1 MEGFPTYVINL
12 KRAPRR
18 MARIQ
23 KTYTHGH
30 LHRVEAFDG
39 ARLAKNKGAY
49 ARQVQSGPLR
59 QALRLVSP
67 AEVCCT
73 LSHIKAIVTAYDN
86 GEQEALIL
94 EDDIL
99 PTYAPLADFTL
110 TAIARYRPA
119 NAECISLFCIN
130 PAITRRLVSKRL
142 PHYVPWSPD
151 MWSTGAYYVTR
162 RGMERIRQ
170 RYVLPNGKIDLS
182 ECTATHE
189 RGGIIADDGGLFPQM
204 QTYFFTR
211 PMFIDQCEDSFIHP
225 KHVAESHRPNHI
237 LLLNY
242 YRKKSRHAS
251 PHRRLVEGVGKEAS
265 PLNR

>member
-1 MEGFPTYVINL
+1 MEGFPAYVINL
-12 KRAPRR
+12 KRATRR

-23 KTYTHGH
+23 QAYTHGR

-39 ARLAKNKGAY
+39 ARLAKSTGAY

-67 AEVCCT
+67 AEACCT
-73 LSHIKAIVTAYDN
+73 LSHIKAVVAAYDN

-99 PTYAPLADFTL
+99 PTYAPLADFSL

-119 NAECISLFCIN
+119 NAECISLFCVN
-130 PAITRRLVSKRL
+130 PAITRRLVSERL

-151 MWSTGAYYVTR
+151 VWSSGAYYVTR

-182 ECTATHE
+182 ACAATQARE
-189 RGGIIADDGGLFPQM
+189 SFIADCDVLFPQM

-225 KHVAESHRPNHI
+225 EHIAESHRPNHI
-237 LLLNY
+237 LLLKY
-242 YRKKSRHAS
+242 YRKKT
-251 PHRRLVEGVGKEAS
+251 EALRKK
-265 PLNR
+265 PLQ